1 MHKTL
6 VLLAAFAAGIA
17 APAFA
22 ADSPAAAPAA
32 AAPAAKLT
40 VADTDLGSLLDNP
53 GSKAVLDKYIH
64 DMISNPQIDMAR
76 SMTLKQLQQYAGD
89 SLTDAKLAMI
99 QADLDKLPA
108 K

>member
-1 MHKTL
+1 MRKTFT
-6 VLLAAFAAGIA
+6 LLAAVAAAAA

-22 ADSPAAAPAA
+22 ADAPAA
-32 AAPAAKLT
+32 AAAAAPAGKLS
-40 VADTDLGSLLDNP
+40 VADTDLGTLLDNP
-53 GSKAVLDKYIH
+53 ASKAVLAKYVNE
-64 DMISNPQIDMAR
+64 MISNPQIDMAR

-89 SLTDAKLAMI
+89 SLTDTKLALI